1 METKGRKPF
10 FLNFKKVPTQLKIF
24 CDNISGSLKFSDSL
38 NTLISLVR
46 TNVDEVLLN
55 TMVQFYDPLL
65 HCFTYRDF
73 QLVPSLEEFS
83 YLLGLPVLNKIP
95 YTGKE
100 EEPKLEVIAAA
111 LHLPRSEIEKV
122 WISKKEYSGLPLDF
136 LYEKAEILAKASSMD
151 ALEAVL
157 SLLIYGQVLFF
168 HYDKIVDVAAINIFL
183 SKNPVPTLLGD
194 LLHSI
199 HFRAS
204 KRKGCVLGCASLL
217 HKWFISH
224 LPLSVRKNEEGLTW
238 AQRIMKLSFDD
249 ILWYQKKFEGTLL
262 FDSCGDFPNI
272 PLLGVRGGI
281 TYNPILARHQFGF
294 ALKDKPRSLY
304 LSAKY
309 FHYDSDKE
317 KKRDL
322 FIKAWMKVKKVGAK
336 DIGRRNYMPWDP
348 YFQWVY
354 DRVMEFGMP
363 YPSDTPIVPRVAPP
377 AAPIAFEPYIPAP
390 NEDLVATVNRLKRE
404 REDFERRLLKV
415 EAEKEVLV
423 QDAKE
428 RETLLDYFSRKWKIE
443 DFVSPDQINSWE
455 NEISR
460 LVQEREEMIKA
471 HKEEVRVLKRK
482 RRQEDKNPGI

>member
-1 METKGRKPF
+1 METKDRKPF
-10 FLNFKKVPTQLKIF
+10 FLNFKKVPTPLKVF
-24 CDNISGSLKFSDSL
+24 CDNVSGSLRLSESL
-38 NTLISLVR
+38 NMLISLVR
-46 TNVDEVLLN
+46 TNMDEVLLN
-55 TMVQFYDPLL
+55 TMIQFYDPLL
-65 HCFTYRDF
+65 HCFTYGDF

-83 YLLGLPVLNKIP
+83 HLLGLPVLNQIP

-100 EEPKLEVIAAA
+100 EDPKLEVIVAA

-136 LYEKAEILAKASSMD
+136 LYEKAEIFAKASSMD

-168 HYDKIVDVAAINIFL
+168 HYEKIVDVAAIKIFL

-199 HFRAS
+199 HFRLS
-204 KRKGCVLGCASLL
+204 KRKGCVLGCAPLL
-217 HKWFISH
+217 HKC
-224 LPLSVRKNEEGLTW
+224 
-238 AQRIMKLSFDD
+238 
-249 ILWYQKKFEGTLL
+249 
-262 FDSCGDFPNI
+262 CGEFPNI

-281 TYNPILARHQFGF
+281 TYNPILARHKFGF

-304 LSAKY
+304 LSSEY
-309 FHYDSDKE
+309 FSYDSDKS

-322 FIKAWMKVKKVGAK
+322 FIKAWSKVKKVGAK

-363 YPSDTPIVPRVAPP
+363 YPSNTPIVPRVAPP
-377 AAPIAFEPYIPAP
+377 AVPVAFEPYVPTP
-390 NEDLVATVNRLKRE
+390 NEDLVATVNQLKRE
-404 REDFERRLLKV
+404 RDDFERRLRKV
-415 EAEKEVLV
+415 EAEKEVLT

-443 DFVSPDQINSWE
+443 VFVFPDQINSWE

-471 HKEEVRVLKRK
+471 HKEEVRVLKRR

>member
-1 METKGRKPF
+1 MW
-10 FLNFKKVPTQLKIF
+10 
-24 CDNISGSLKFSDSL
+24 
-38 NTLISLVR
+38 
-46 TNVDEVLLN
+46 
-55 TMVQFYDPLL
+55 M
-65 HCFTYRDF
+65 RDF
-73 QLVPSLEEFS
+73 QLVPYLEEFS
-83 YLLGLPVLNKIP
+83 HLLGLPVLNQIP

-100 EEPKLEVIAAA
+100 EDPKLEVIAGA
-111 LHLPRSEIEKV
+111 LHLPRSEVEKV

-136 LYEKAEILAKASSMD
+136 LYEKAEIFAKASSMD

-157 SLLIYGQVLFF
+157 SLLIFGQVLFF
-168 HYDKIVDVAAINIFL
+168 HYDKIVDVAAIKIFL

-199 HFRAS
+199 HFR
-204 KRKGCVLGCASLL
+204 
-217 HKWFISH
+217 
-224 LPLSVRKNEEGLTW
+224 E
-238 AQRIMKLSFDD
+238 
-249 ILWYQKKFEGTLL
+249 FEITLL
-262 FDSCGDFPNI
+262 FDSCGEFPNI

-304 LSAKY
+304 LSSEY
-309 FHYDSDKE
+309 FSYDSDKS

-322 FIKAWMKVKKVGAK
+322 FIKAWSKVKKVGAK
-336 DIGRRNYMPWDP
+336 DMGRRNYMPWDP

-377 AAPIAFEPYIPAP
+377 AVPVAFEPYLPTP
-390 NEDLVATVNRLKRE
+390 NEDLVATVNQLKRE
-404 REDFERRLLKV
+404 RDVFERRLRKV
-415 EAEKEVLV
+415 EVEKEVLT

-428 RETLLDYFSRKWKIE
+428 RDTLLDYFSHKWKIE
-443 DFVSPDQINSWE
+443 DFVSPGQINSWE

-471 HKEEVRVLKRK
+471 HKEEVRVLKRR

>member
-1 METKGRKPF
+1 MEIKSRKPF
-10 FLNFKKVPTQLKIF
+10 FLNFKKVPTPLKIF
-24 CDNISGSLKFSDSL
+24 CDNISSSLRFSDSL

-46 TNVDEVLLN
+46 ANVDGVLLN

-65 HCFTYRDF
+65 RCFTFRDF

-83 YLLGLPVLNKIP
+83 CLLGLPVRNQLP

-199 HFRAS
+199 HFRVS
-204 KRKGCVLGCASLL
+204 KRSGCVLGCAPLL
-217 HKWFISH
+217 YKC
-224 LPLSVRKNEEGLTW
+224 
-238 AQRIMKLSFDD
+238 
-249 ILWYQKKFEGTLL
+249 
-262 FDSCGDFPNI
+262 CGEFPNI
-272 PLLGVRGGI
+272 PLLGIRGGI
-281 TYNPILARHQFGF
+281 TYNPVLARHHFGF
-294 ALKDKPRSLY
+294 ALKDKPRSLN
-304 LSAKY
+304 LSAEY
-309 FHYDSDKE
+309 FNYDSDKE

-322 FIKAWMKVKKVGAK
+322 FIKAWSKVKKVGAK
-336 DIGRRNYMPWDP
+336 DIGRRNYTPGDS

-354 DRVMEFGMP
+354 NRVMEFGMP
-363 YPSDTPIVPRVAPP
+363 YPSNTPIVPRVTPP
-377 AAPIAFEPYIPAP
+377 AVPDIFEPYVPTP
-390 NEDLVATVNRLKRE
+390 NEDLVATVNQLKRE
-404 REDFERRLLKV
+404 RDDFERRLLKA
-415 EAEKEVLV
+415 EAEKEALT

-482 RRQEDKNPGI
+482 RRQEDKNTGV

>member
-10 FLNFKKVPTQLKIF
+10 FLNFKKITTPLKVF
-24 CDNISGSLKFSDSL
+24 CDNISGSLRFKFS
-38 NTLISLVR
+38 
-46 TNVDEVLLN
+46 
-55 TMVQFYDPLL
+55 
-65 HCFTYRDF
+65 H
-73 QLVPSLEEFS
+73 
-83 YLLGLPVLNKIP
+83 LLGFPVLNQIP

-100 EEPKLEVIAAA
+100 EDPKLEVITAA

-122 WISKKEYSGLPLDF
+122 WISKKEYSGLPLGF
-136 LYEKAEILAKASSMD
+136 LYEKAEIFAKASSMD

-168 HYDKIVDVAAINIFL
+168 HYDKIVDVAAIKIFL

-199 HFRAS
+199 TS
-204 KRKGCVLGCASLL
+204 EYRKG
-217 HKWFISH
+217 K
-224 LPLSVRKNEEGLTW
+224 E
-238 AQRIMKLSFDD
+238 
-249 ILWYQKKFEGTLL
+249 FERTLL
-262 FDSCGDFPNI
+262 FDSCGEFPNI

-304 LSAKY
+304 LSSEY
-309 FHYDSDKE
+309 FSYDSDKS

-322 FIKAWMKVKKVGAK
+322 SIKAWSKVKKVGAK

-354 DRVMEFGMP
+354 DRVLEFGMP
-363 YPSDTPIVPRVAPP
+363 YPSDTPIVPKVAPP
-377 AAPIAFEPYIPAP
+377 AVPIAFEPYVPTP
-390 NEDLVATVNRLKRE
+390 NEDLVATVNQLKRE
-404 REDFERRLLKV
+404 RDDFERRLRKV
-415 EAEKEVLV
+415 EAEKEVLT

-460 LVQEREEMIKA
+460 LVREREEMIKA
-471 HKEEVRVLKRK
+471 HKEEVRVLKRR
-482 RRQEDKNPGI
+482 RRQKDKNPGI

>member
-10 FLNFKKVPTQLKIF
+10 FLNFKKVPTPLKDF

-38 NTLISLVR
+38 NTLISL
-46 TNVDEVLLN
+46 
-55 TMVQFYDPLL
+55 
-65 HCFTYRDF
+65 
-73 QLVPSLEEFS
+73 LVPSLEEFS
-83 YLLGLPVLNKIP
+83 YLLGLPVLNQIP

-100 EEPKLEVIAAA
+100 EEPKWEVIAAA
-111 LHLPRSEIEKV
+111 LHLPRLEIEKV

-136 LYEKAEILAKASSMD
+136 LYEKAEIFAKASSMD

-168 HYDKIVDVAAINIFL
+168 HYDKIVDVAAVNIFL
-183 SKNPVPTLLGD
+183 SKNPVPTLL
-194 LLHSI
+194 
-199 HFRAS
+199 
-204 KRKGCVLGCASLL
+204 
-217 HKWFISH
+217 
-224 LPLSVRKNEEGLTW
+224 KNEEGLTW
-238 AQRIMKLSFDD
+238 AQRNMKLSFDD
-249 ILWYQKKFEGTLL
+249 IIWYQKKFEGSLL
-262 FDSCGDFPNI
+262 FDSCGEFPNI
-272 PLLGVRGGI
+272 PLLVIRGGI

-304 LSAKY
+304 LSSEY
-309 FHYDSDKE
+309 FSYDSDKL

-322 FIKAWMKVKKVGAK
+322 FIKAWSNVKKVGAK

-354 DRVMEFGMP
+354 DRVMDFGMP
-363 YPSDTPIVPRVAPP
+363 YPSDTPIVPRIAPP
-377 AAPIAFEPYIPAP
+377 AVPVTFEPYVLTP
-390 NEDLVATVNRLKRE
+390 NEDLVATVNQLKRE
-404 REDFERRLLKV
+404 RDDFERRLRKV
-415 EAEKEVLV
+415 EAEKEVLT

-471 HKEEVRVLKRK
+471 HKEEVRVL
-482 RRQEDKNPGI
+482 

>member
-38 NTLISLVR
+38 NTLISL
-46 TNVDEVLLN
+46 
-55 TMVQFYDPLL
+55 
-65 HCFTYRDF
+65 
-73 QLVPSLEEFS
+73 LVPSLEEFS

-151 ALEAVL
+151 ALEVVL

-183 SKNPVPTLLGD
+183 SKNP
-194 LLHSI
+194 
-199 HFRAS
+199 
-204 KRKGCVLGCASLL
+204 
-217 HKWFISH
+217 
-224 LPLSVRKNEEGLTW
+224 NEEGLTW

-281 TYNPILARHQFGF
+281 SYNPILARHQFGF

-304 LSAKY
+304 LSAEY

-317 KKRDL
+317 NKRDL

>member
-38 NTLISLVR
+38 NTLLSL
-46 TNVDEVLLN
+46 
-55 TMVQFYDPLL
+55 
-65 HCFTYRDF
+65 
-73 QLVPSLEEFS
+73 LVPSLEEFS

-168 HYDKIVDVAAINIFL
+168 RYDKIVDVAAINIFL
-183 SKNPVPTLLGD
+183 SKNP
-194 LLHSI
+194 
-199 HFRAS
+199 
-204 KRKGCVLGCASLL
+204 
-217 HKWFISH
+217 
-224 LPLSVRKNEEGLTW
+224 
-238 AQRIMKLSFDD
+238 LSFDD

-304 LSAKY
+304 LSAEY

-415 EAEKEVLV
+415 EAEKEVLI

-428 RETLLDYFSRKWKIE
+428 KETLLDYFSRKWKIE

-471 HKEEVRVLKRK
+471 HKEEVRVLKRR